1 MVEILTRHLTPPA
14 LPDLIRALMPEQG
27 AVEVQRDQ
35 PGKEHAWHAH
45 PVDETLVILEGSLR
59 FYWAAE
65 PGTTE
70 TVCRQGDVI
79 RLPAGIRH
87 GSVALEG
94 GAVYLIAPQIVALAG
109 KTAAA
114 GHDREGGGTA

>member
-14 LPDLIRALMPEQG
+14 LPDLIRTLMPEQG
-27 AVEVQRDQ
+27 AVEVQRDR

-59 FYWAAE
+59 FYWADVS
-65 PGTTE
+65 GNTE
-70 TVCRQGDVI
+70 TLCRRGDVI

-94 GAVYLIAPQIVALAG
+94 GVVYLIAPRIVELG
-109 KTAAA
+109 
-114 GHDREGGGTA
+114 GGGTA

>member
-1 MVEILTRHLTPPA
+1 MVEILTCHLTPPA
-14 LPDLIRALMPEQG
+14 LPDLIRTLMPEQG

-45 PVDETLVILEGSLR
+45 PVDETLR
-59 FYWAAE
+59 FDWADAS
-65 PGTTE
+65 GNTE
-70 TVCRQGDVI
+70 TVCRRGDVI

-94 GAVYLIAPQIVALAG
+94 GVVYLIAPRIVDLG
-109 KTAAA
+109 
-114 GHDREGGGTA
+114 GGGTA